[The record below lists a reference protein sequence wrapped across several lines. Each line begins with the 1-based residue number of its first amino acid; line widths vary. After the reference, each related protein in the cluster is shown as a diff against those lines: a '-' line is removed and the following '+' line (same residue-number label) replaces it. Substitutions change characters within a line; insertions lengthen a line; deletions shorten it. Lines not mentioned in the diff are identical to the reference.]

1 MILLKSKCDMSN
13 EAYKVDS
20 INSFIEETI
29 ETIAKEDV
37 RSTVWNYR
45 TDEVFTNCKL
55 FGINGGRL
63 NCSNYSSKLTLN
75 DNIFFKDV
83 SDIIRVQLTFACIPK
98 KKVFNV
104 DALDLIINLST
115 FDELDILNPK
125 TTEQNSIST
134 MNPYLWLCFK
144 KLGPLEDH
152 EFFDK
157 PEDEKESWK

>member
-55 FGINGGRL
+55 ICINGGCL

-104 DALDLIINLST
+104 DALDMIINLST
-115 FDELDILNPK
+115 FDDLDILNPK
-125 TTEQNSIST
+125 TTEQNSILT

>member
-1 MILLKSKCDMSN
+1 MILLKSKCDMAN
-13 EAYKVDS
+13 EMYKVDS
-20 INSFIEETI
+20 INSFIGETI
-29 ETIAKEDV
+29 HTIAKEGV

-45 TDEVFTNCKL
+45 TDDVFTNCRL
-55 FGINGGRL
+55 LCINGGSL
-63 NCSNYSSKLTLN
+63 DFSNYSAKATLN

-83 SDIIRVQLTFACIPK
+83 GDIIRAQLTFACIPK

-115 FDELDILNPK
+115 FDDLDILNPK
-125 TTEQNSIST
+125 FIEQNSIST

-157 PEDEKESWK
+157 HDDEKESWQ